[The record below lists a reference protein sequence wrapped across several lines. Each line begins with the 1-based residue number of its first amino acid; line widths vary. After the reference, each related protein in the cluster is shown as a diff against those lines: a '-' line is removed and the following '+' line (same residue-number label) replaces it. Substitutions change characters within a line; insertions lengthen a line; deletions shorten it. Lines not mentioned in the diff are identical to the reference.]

1 MISILSLLMVMTLSI
16 LVTRIATVALTYT
29 GLSRES
35 AKFQA
40 RSAFTG
46 VGFTT
51 TESEKA
57 VNHPIRRRILLML
70 MLLGN
75 AGVITAVS
83 SLIISFVNV
92 RESDSYILN
101 IFLLITGVVLL
112 WSLASSKWVDR
123 HLSNFIAKV
132 LKRYTRL
139 NVQDFS
145 KLLHLAGDYQI
156 TELHVN
162 KKDWIA
168 DKALAEV
175 GLRDE
180 GVVVLGI
187 ERQNGDYLGVPDGET
202 EIRAGDILI
211 VYGMGGSIEE
221 IDQRGG
227 GREAE
232 AEHRRKVADQQRRKE
247 REKRQDIE
255 QQQQDASKS

>member
-1 MISILSLLMVMTLSI
+1 MISILSLLVVLTLSI

-51 TESEKA
+51 NESEKA

-92 RESDSYILN
+92 KESGSFVLN
-101 IFLLITGVVLL
+101 IVLLVSGVVVL

-123 HLSNFIAKV
+123 HLSNFISKV

-139 NVQDFS
+139 NVQDYS

-156 TELHVN
+156 TELHVSKN
-162 KKDWIA
+162 DWIA
-168 DKALAEV
+168 NKTLADV

-180 GVVVLGI
+180 GIVVIGI
-187 ERQNGDYLGVPDGET
+187 ERQNGDYLGVPYGET
-202 EIRAGDILI
+202 EIFPGDVLV
-211 VYGMGGSIEE
+211 VYGLGGSIED
-221 IDQRGG
+221 IDQRVR
-227 GREAE
+227 GRKAE
-232 AEHRRKVADQQRRKE
+232 FEHRQKVEDQERRKKE
-247 REKRQDIE
+247 EKRKDTA
-255 QQQQDASKS
+255 D